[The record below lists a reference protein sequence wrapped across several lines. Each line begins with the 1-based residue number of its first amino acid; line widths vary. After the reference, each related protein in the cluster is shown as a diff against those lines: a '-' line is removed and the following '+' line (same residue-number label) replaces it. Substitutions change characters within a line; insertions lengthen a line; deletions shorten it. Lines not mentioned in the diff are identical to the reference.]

1 MAFTNDELYGVANPL
16 NAENLLQM
24 IVGNTEPDLRF
35 DVNQDGEISMGDV
48 TPLLR
53 HKTGLETD
61 NEFINNFNQ
70 QYQQA
75 NAGGIVPAPP
85 AGVTQAQL
93 GQANPLTAQPV
104 PDGGNF
110 MLPQPLPGAGV
121 ANTRAIGEDNSMLQP
136 NNPNA
141 FTRAIGEDG
150 NFGGD
155 LATTQAIGEDGNF
168 GPFGPGQG
176 QLTTMAKGEE
186 TGGPPGQPQLTTMA
200 AGEEAGE
207 TPLPGGVDSVAI
219 TMAIGEN
226 GSTFPPSG
234 PGQGQLTTAAMGEE
248 TGGPP
253 GQLPPPMGGPTT
265 QAMGEE
271 EGQPG
276 FPGQPTPPD
285 MHPPGLFQ
293 QPQPQPPMPL
303 PGGNG
308 KGGGGFQQPPAYQR
322 PPNPFM
328 GGGYGGYG
336 GGFGGG
342 FQPQPYQQPYQPQ
355 PYGGGFGGGGKGGGG
370 GFQPQPFMPQQPY
383 QQPYRQPYQQPYQQ
397 QPPIIIDAVPY
408 QQPYQQPGGKGGGG
422 GFGPQDQLF
431 GMQNRQNAQN
441 QQMFNMQNASPNGQQ
456 MQAQPAPA
464 GTGGA
469 SPFGS
474 MLGAAAG
481 GGGGGNR
488 TALF

>member
-24 IVGNTEPDLRF
+24 IVGNTEQDLRF
-35 DVNQDGEISMGDV
+35 DVNQDGEISIGDV

-53 HKTGLETD
+53 HKQGLETD

-85 AGVTQAQL
+85 AGVTQGQL
-93 GQANPLTAQPV
+93 GQANPLTAQPL

-141 FTRAIGEDG
+141 FTRAMGEDG
-150 NFGGD
+150 NGSNLID
-155 LATTQAIGEDGNF
+155 LIGE
-168 GPFGPGQG
+168 PEI
-176 QLTTMAKGEE
+176 TTM
-186 TGGPPGQPQLTTMA
+186 
-200 AGEEAGE
+200 
-207 TPLPGGVDSVAI
+207 
-219 TMAIGEN
+219 
-226 GSTFPPSG
+226 
-234 PGQGQLTTAAMGEE
+234 AMGEE
-248 TGGPP
+248 GDMPFPPP
-253 GQLPPPMGGPTT
+253 GGGMVTT

-271 EGQPG
+271 GDMPG

-293 QPQPQPPMPL
+293 QPQPRPPMQQPI
-303 PGGNG
+303 GG

-336 GGFGGG
+336 GGFGGFGGGFGGG
-342 FQPQPYQQPYQPQ
+342 FQPQPYQQPYQPRPMYQPQ

-383 QQPYRQPYQQPYQQ
+383 QQPYQPQQ
-397 QPPIIIDAVPY
+397 QPFM
-408 QQPYQQPGGKGGGG
+408 QQQPGGKGGGG
-422 GFGPQDQLF
+422 GFGAQNQLF
-431 GMQNRQNAQN
+431 GMQNQQNAQN

-474 MLGAAAG
+474 LLGAAAG
-481 GGGGGNR
+481 GGSGNR

>member
-1 MAFTNDELYGVANPL
+1 MAVTYNDSGQGNTIGSNDRGVLYTNYTADGPQIQFMARSFLDSELTYEGFQRQGATNSNTGYGNTDPNSFYNRPSFAETYGNGRPELRDLVQ
-16 NAENLLQM
+16 ENLS
-24 IVGNTEPDLRF
+24 VGQPPPGMATTMAM
-35 DVNQDGEISMGDV
+35 GEENGGFAG
-48 TPLLR
+48 TGPNGPL
-53 HKTGLETD
+53 TGPG
-61 NEFINNFNQ
+61 
-70 QYQQA
+70 A
-75 NAGGIVPAPP
+75 NAGGIVPAPAINQP
-85 AGVTQAQL
+85 IAGTGGGGFQQP
-93 GQANPLTAQPV
+93 PL

-141 FTRAIGEDG
+141 FTRAMGEDG
-150 NFGGD
+150 NGSNLID
-155 LATTQAIGEDGNF
+155 LIGE
-168 GPFGPGQG
+168 PEI
-176 QLTTMAKGEE
+176 TTM
-186 TGGPPGQPQLTTMA
+186 
-200 AGEEAGE
+200 
-207 TPLPGGVDSVAI
+207 
-219 TMAIGEN
+219 
-226 GSTFPPSG
+226 
-234 PGQGQLTTAAMGEE
+234 AMGEE
-248 TGGPP
+248 GDMPFPPP
-253 GQLPPPMGGPTT
+253 GGGMVTT

-271 EGQPG
+271 GDMPGPPGQLTP
-276 FPGQPTPPD
+276 PSQPTP
-285 MHPPGLFQ
+285 
-293 QPQPQPPMPL
+293 PQPQPPYDPRPPMQQPIA
-303 PGGNG
+303 G

-336 GGFGGG
+336 GGFGGFGGGFGGG
-342 FQPQPYQQPYQPQ
+342 FQPQPYQQPYQPRPVYQPQ

-383 QQPYRQPYQQPYQQ
+383 QQPYQPQQ
-397 QPPIIIDAVPY
+397 QPFM
-408 QQPYQQPGGKGGGG
+408 QQQPGGKGGGG

-441 QQMFNMQNASPNGQQ
+441 QQMFDMQNASPNGQQ

-469 SPFGS
+469 SPFGN

-481 GGGGGNR
+481 GGSGNR

>member
-121 ANTRAIGEDNSMLQP
+121 DNTRAIGEDNSMLQP

-271 EGQPG
+271 EGPPG
-276 FPGQPTPPD
+276 FPGQLP
-285 MHPPGLFQ
+285 PPGLFP

-383 QQPYRQPYQQPYQQ
+383 RQPYRQPYQQPYQQ

-408 QQPYQQPGGKGGGG
+408 QQPYQQPSGKGGGG

>member
-1 MAFTNDELYGVANPL
+1 MAVTYNDSGQGNTIGSNNRGVLYTNYTADGPQIQFMDHAGNLVHNFGRGDEADTMARSFLDSELTYEGFQRQGATNSNTGYGNTDSNSFYNRPSFAETYGNGRPELRDLAQELPV
-16 NAENLLQM
+16 ENLT
-24 IVGNTEPDLRF
+24 VGQPPPVTEPNF
-35 DVNQDGEISMGDV
+35 AG
-48 TPLLR
+48 
-53 HKTGLETD
+53 TGPG
-61 NEFINNFNQ
+61 
-70 QYQQA
+70 A
-75 NAGGIVPAPP
+75 NAGGIVPAPAINQP
-85 AGVTQAQL
+85 IAGKGGGGFQQP
-93 GQANPLTAQPV
+93 PL

-150 NFGGD
+150 NFGGAI
-155 LATTQAIGEDGNF
+155 AT
-168 GPFGPGQG
+168 
-176 QLTTMAKGEE
+176 
-186 TGGPPGQPQLTTMA
+186 
-200 AGEEAGE
+200 
-207 TPLPGGVDSVAI
+207 

-226 GSTFPPSG
+226 GSTFPPDG
-234 PGQGQLTTAAMGEE
+234 PGQGQLTTMAMGEE

-253 GQLPPPMGGPTT
+253 GQLPPPMGGATT

-285 MHPPGLFQ
+285 MHPPGLF
-293 QPQPQPPMPL
+293 PQPPVAPPMQQPI
-303 PGGNG
+303 GG

-336 GGFGGG
+336 GGFGGFGGGFGGG
-342 FQPQPYQQPYQPQ
+342 FQPQPYQQPYQPRPVYQPQ

-383 QQPYRQPYQQPYQQ
+383 QQPYQPEP
-397 QPPIIIDAVPY
+397 
-408 QQPYQQPGGKGGGG
+408 QQPGGKGGGG
-422 GFGPQDQLF
+422 GFGAQNQLF

-441 QQMFNMQNASPNGQQ
+441 QQMFDMQNASPNGQQ

-481 GGGGGNR
+481 GGSGNR

>member
-150 NFGGD
+150 NFGGAI
-155 LATTQAIGEDGNF
+155 ATFPNENVGEIVGNI
-168 GPFGPGQG
+168 
-176 QLTTMAKGEE
+176 LK
-186 TGGPPGQPQLTTMA
+186 PGQPQLTTMA
-200 AGEEAGE
+200 A
-207 TPLPGGVDSVAI
+207 
-219 TMAIGEN
+219 
-226 GSTFPPSG
+226 
-234 PGQGQLTTAAMGEE
+234 GEE

-271 EGQPG
+271 EGQLG

-342 FQPQPYQQPYQPQ
+342 FQPQPYQQPYQPRPVYQPQ
-355 PYGGGFGGGGKGGGG
+355 PYGGGGKGGGG

-397 QPPIIIDAVPY
+397 PS
-408 QQPYQQPGGKGGGG
+408 GKGGGG

-474 MLGAAAG
+474 MLGAG

>member
-24 IVGNTEPDLRF
+24 IVGNTEQDLRF
-35 DVNQDGEISMGDV
+35 DVNQDGEISIGDV

-53 HKTGLETD
+53 HKQGLETD

-75 NAGGIVPAPP
+75 NAGGVVPASP

-150 NFGGD
+150 MGQAPQLTTMAMGEEGDMPGLPPGGGMV
-155 LATTQAIGEDGNF
+155 TTQAIGEDANSG
-168 GPFGPGQG
+168 
-176 QLTTMAKGEE
+176 L
-186 TGGPPGQPQLTTMA
+186 L
-200 AGEEAGE
+200 
-207 TPLPGGVDSVAI
+207 
-219 TMAIGEN
+219 
-226 GSTFPPSG
+226 PPS
-234 PGQGQLTTAAMGEE
+234 
-248 TGGPP
+248 
-253 GQLPPPMGGPTT
+253 MGGPTT

-271 EGQPG
+271 GQLG
-276 FPGQPTPPD
+276 FPDQPTPPPF
-285 MHPPGLFQ
+285 HIAP
-293 QPQPQPPMPL
+293 PQPQPRPPMQQPI
-303 PGGNG
+303 GG

-328 GGGYGGYG
+328 GGGFGGYG

-342 FQPQPYQQPYQPQ
+342 FQPQPYQQPYQPRPMYQPQ

-383 QQPYRQPYQQPYQQ
+383 QQPYQPQ
-397 QPPIIIDAVPY
+397 
-408 QQPYQQPGGKGGGG
+408 QQPGGKGGGG

-464 GTGGA
+464 GIGGA

-474 MLGAAAG
+474 LLGAAAGGG

>member
-1 MAFTNDELYGVANPL
+1 MAVTYNDSGQGNTIGSNDRGVLYTNYTPDGPQIQFMDHAGNLVNTFADETSARNFLDSELTFDAYNQQASPNYM
-16 NAENLLQM
+16 ENLS
-24 IVGNTEPDLRF
+24 VGQPPPGMATTMT
-35 DVNQDGEISMGDV
+35 MG
-48 TPLLR
+48 
-53 HKTGLETD
+53 GG
-61 NEFINNFNQ
+61 
-70 QYQQA
+70 
-75 NAGGIVPAPP
+75 NAGGIVPA
-85 AGVTQAQL
+85 GVTQGQL
-93 GQANPLTAQPV
+93 GQANPLTAQPL

-150 NFGGD
+150 NFG
-155 LATTQAIGEDGNF
+155 
-168 GPFGPGQG
+168 PFGTA
-176 QLTTMAKGEE
+176 TTMAVGEE
-186 TGGPPGQPQLTTMA
+186 GDMPGPPG
-200 AGEEAGE
+200 G
-207 TPLPGGVDSVAI
+207 SVAI

-226 GSTFPPSG
+226 GSGFPP
-234 PGQGQLTTAAMGEE
+234 
-248 TGGPP
+248 GG
-253 GQLPPPMGGPTT
+253 GMVTT

-276 FPGQPTPPD
+276 FPGQPTPP
-285 MHPPGLFQ
+285 GLF
-293 QPQPQPPMPL
+293 PQPQPRPPVQQ
-303 PGGNG
+303 PIGG

-336 GGFGGG
+336 GGFGGFGGGFGGG
-342 FQPQPYQQPYQPQ
+342 FQPQPYQQPYQPRPVYQPQ

-383 QQPYRQPYQQPYQQ
+383 QQPYQPQP
-397 QPPIIIDAVPY
+397 
-408 QQPYQQPGGKGGGG
+408 QQPGGKGGGG

-431 GMQNRQNAQN
+431 GMQNQQNAQN
-441 QQMFNMQNASPNGQQ
+441 QQMFDMQNAPQTGQQ

-474 MLGAAAG
+474 MLGAAAV